1 MLALSSSKKVAIHSC
16 SHWCI
21 HVGVSQQ
28 WKTILLGDSFR
39 HNFSFAPHSCVNFTP
54 IFLDKTSCV
63 HLCFRCVYTTA
74 KNKKYQQSCNHFDC
88 KKVLKSVMC
97 TDTSCHMG
105 AAILFLA
112 LIGSAGILNSG
123 AKELKWVIS
132 TQYEASNTPIYQMYV
147 LYVRFFNEFHSN
159 PLQVS
164 VNGGDDCHESFVPF
178 PCAHCTVSKTG
189 VLQVCQHNSKLFV

>member
-1 MLALSSSKKVAIHSC
+1 M
-16 SHWCI
+16 
-21 HVGVSQQ
+21 
-28 WKTILLGDSFR
+28 R
-39 HNFSFAPHSCVNFTP
+39 
-54 IFLDKTSCV
+54 
-63 HLCFRCVYTTA
+63 
-74 KNKKYQQSCNHFDC
+74 
-88 KKVLKSVMC
+88 

-105 AAILFLA
+105 AAILSLA

-164 VNGGDDCHESFVPF
+164 INGGDDCHESFAPF
-178 PCAHCTVSKTG
+178 PCAHCTVFKTG
-189 VLQVCQHNSKLFV
+189 ILQVCQHNSKLFV